1 MNLFKNL
8 LLLLRKEQNRVFDD
22 DLMTMSHLDS

>member
-22 DLMTMSHLDS
+22 LMTMSHLDS